1 MTTAYANDIVI
12 LTQVLVADDGTIQ
25 TANLFGLDLVLQ
37 DSGAVTRT
45 LLTDGLGSVRAAMV
59 GESVETVT
67 TYNPYRVFTILLS
80 EYPLSGGHPCL

>member
-1 MTTAYANDIVI
+1 MRLAFLVGGTVRSNPLWFTAYTNDIVG
-12 LTQVLVADDGTIQ
+12 LTQVLVADDGTSQ

-59 GESVETVT
+59 GGICE
-67 TYNPYRVFTILLS
+67 NRHHLQ
-80 EYPLSGGHPCL
+80 PL